1 MRLLIDHLY
10 KYPQHRAAA
19 AQLIY
24 QEFWTDVPGYTA
36 AKMEQRLAHA
46 ADPDRIP
53 LSLIAVLDDQVVG
66 AINLI
71 EDDGNG
77 PPNLPPIR
85 PPWLAGMV
93 VAQALRGQ
101 GIGSALVTALLA
113 HAKRLGYAHVHL
125 GTDGPGFYAQLGGK
139 IAQQRGDAFWI
150 VRFDL

>member
-1 MRLLIDHLY
+1 MNLLIDHLY

-24 QEFWTDVPGYTA
+24 QEFWTDVPGYSA

-46 ADPDRIP
+46 SDPDRIP
-53 LSLIAVLDDQVVG
+53 LSLIALLDNQVVG

-77 PPNLPPIR
+77 PPDE
-85 PPWLAGMV
+85 PPWLAGLV

-113 HAKRLGYAHVHL
+113 HAKRLGYAQVHL
-125 GTDGPGFYAQLGGK
+125 GTDGPGFYERLGGN
-139 IAQQRGDAFWI
+139 ITQQRGDAFWI